1 MLTRALLALL
11 LFSCAILPAS
21 AEDTKIVAL
30 GVADH
35 IVTEAE
41 IAEGAAVAVP
51 RFNTPGVAYA
61 LLANAKKGDT
71 VQVDLKKGDA
81 SLMHNVETLGEDK
94 ATFLLLAGKRG
105 VPAGGW
111 PEGTYTATVKVTR
124 DGKPVIEQSSDPVV
138 LE

>member
-11 LFSCAILPAS
+11 LISCAILPAS
-21 AEDTKIVAL
+21 AEDTKVVAL
-30 GVADH
+30 GLADR

-41 IAEGAAVAVP
+41 LAAGAALAVP
-51 RFNTPGVAYA
+51 RFNSPGVAYA
-61 LLANAKKGDT
+61 LIGNAKKGDT
-71 VQVDLKKGDA
+71 VQVDLKKGDK

-111 PEGTYTATVKVTR
+111 PEGTYTAVVKVTR
-124 DGKPVIEQSSDPVV
+124 DGKPVIEQESEPVPF
-138 LE
+138 E